1 MTISGAELSMIHY
14 TIYGGLGSPYSMKMR
29 AIFRYRRI
37 PYVWKQIDIQ
47 DRAIFQHVK
56 APVIPIIRFPD
67 GSWHNDST
75 PMIYTLER
83 LHADRSIVPPDPA
96 QHFLA
101 LLLEDM
107 ADEWGTKAMFHY
119 RWYRERDQK
128 QMSEWLSFD
137 RMCGEGRE
145 KIETAARTFRDR
157 QVGRMAL
164 VGCTPQNAS
173 IIEQSADDIMRV
185 LDAHVTEEP
194 FLFGTRPSLADF
206 GWLGQFSQLAVD
218 PTPQERMRAIAPYCF
233 RWLMDL
239 DDASGI
245 EGAWRDPD
253 APLPA
258 GVTSLLRMAGETY
271 FPFLLANAAAFEKKQ
286 ETFSVTLLGRT
297 YTQGTFRYQ
306 QRCLWDLRERYKAL
320 DGATRDRLD
329 PVLREAGCLE
339 PLKG

>member
-1 MTISGAELSMIHY
+1 MTPYVIH
-14 TIYGGLGSPYSMKMR
+14 GGLGSPYSMKMR

-37 PYVWKQIDIQ
+37 PHIWKQMDMA
-47 DRAIFQHVK
+47 DRAIFANVK
-56 APVIPIIRFPD
+56 APVIPIVQFPD

-83 LHADRSIVPPDPA
+83 LHPERSIVPPDPA

-101 LLLEDM
+101 YLLEDM

-119 RWYRERDQK
+119 RWFRARDQK
-128 QMSEWLSFD
+128 QMSEWLAFD
-137 RMCGEGRE
+137 RLSGHGRDTIL
-145 KIETAARTFRDR
+145 KSAKAFRDR

-164 VGCTPQNAS
+164 VGCTPENAP
-173 IIEQSADDIMRV
+173 IIEESAKQILAV
-185 LDAHVTEEP
+185 FEAHVTEEP

-206 GWLGQFSQLAVD
+206 GWMGQLSQLAVD
-218 PTPQERMRAIAPYCF
+218 PTPQDLMREVAPFTF

-245 EGAWRDPD
+245 DGAWRDPA
-253 APLPA
+253 APLPPA
-258 GVTSLLRMAGETY
+258 IPALLKMAGEVY
-271 FPFLLANAAAFEKKQ
+271 FPFLLANAAAFEKGEK
-286 ETFSVTLLGRT
+286 TFSVTLLGRT

-306 QRCLWDLRERYKAL
+306 QRCLWDLRERYAKL
-320 DGATRDRLD
+320 DGVARDKID
-329 PVLREAGCLE
+329 PMLEDAGCLE